1 MLEKQCY
8 AMVALE
14 LVGFEWP
21 IFATDKQGIIYYA
34 LVLFLNN
41 PSVPTQQSP
50 L

>member
-21 IFATDKQGIIYYA
+21 IFATDKRG
-34 LVLFLNN
+34 LFFDESQKVTNKFA
-41 PSVPTQQSP
+41 VVGKFF
-50 L
+50 